1 MKEITRKN
9 MVDLPYSLHDAHI
22 NKMKIKD
29 TNLMLYFDEGYYVPV
44 NGDTVL
50 VKGYLELN
58 EVELDCCNVYIMNM
72 DRNYRKFKG
81 KRYSLK
87 KFMNKYP
94 EIDMEII
101 DETYGYN
108 QSKFSGF
115 MYKGKK
121 NKEFMMEVYHFG
133 DMKYITYE

>member
-1 MKEITRKN
+1 MREITRKN

-22 NKMKIKD
+22 NKISMKD
-29 TNLMLYFDEGYYVPV
+29 TNVMLYFDEGYYVTD
-44 NGDTVL
+44 NGDTVQA
-50 VKGYLELN
+50 KGYLEFN
-58 EVELDCCNVYIMNM
+58 GVDLDFCDVYIMNM
-72 DRNYRKFKG
+72 DRNSSKFKG
-81 KRYSLK
+81 KKYSLK
-87 KFMNKYP
+87 RFIKKHP

-115 MYKGKK
+115 LYKGKK
-121 NKEFMMEVYHFG
+121 IKEFMMEVYHLG